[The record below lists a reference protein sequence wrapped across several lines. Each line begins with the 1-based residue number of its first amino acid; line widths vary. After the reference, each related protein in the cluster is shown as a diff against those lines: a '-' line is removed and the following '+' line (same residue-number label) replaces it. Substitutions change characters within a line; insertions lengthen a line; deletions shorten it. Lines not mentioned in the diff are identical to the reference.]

1 MARSEYSTLRN
12 VVMKRLHRLEEQG
25 LTVGA
30 INIPFVR
37 DLKTTRQKNDAIRA
51 LKGFLASPE
60 TTVRGAKKSGKVV
73 ASSGRNWNPGAYTE
87 KQLRDRAKR
96 IRAKEIRQ
104 TELGKLTNR
113 QRGFIKGAKTIG
125 INIPTSQIPVFV
137 EYMEYRFSQ
146 IQESQ
151 FYTFATYA
159 EDFESASKKNPSGVK
174 SILSDY
180 SRYKA
185 ERESWLTEFGDLAGY
200 SESYV
205 MDTWADF
212 IGSL

>member
-1 MARSEYSTLRN
+1 MARSEYSTLRGLA
-12 VVMKRLHRLEEQG
+12 MKRLSRLEKAG
-25 LTVGA
+25 LTVGT
-30 INIPFVR
+30 INIPFAR
-37 DLKTTRQKNDAIRA
+37 ELTTTQQKANAVKA
-51 LKGFLASPE
+51 LQGFLASPE
-60 TTVRGAKKSGKVV
+60 TTVKGARQANKVI

-87 KQLRDRAKR
+87 KQLQDRARR

-185 ERESWLTEFGDLAGY
+185 ERESWLTEFGDLTGY